1 MRLSA
6 ALRSPDW
13 LSSLKATQLQR
24 IARATGIQSSGTKGL
39 LVERIAAQLGLQSDS
54 DKVVNPT
61 GSIPSNASQGQ
72 DLHRPVGSNNQ
83 SSQGATKNKSLLRPI
98 PDTKPW
104 SILSIDMGIQNL
116 AFAHLHLP
124 RSNGDHAN
132 TQLPVL
138 TAWHR
143 LAVSEIASLNLT
155 GVEDA
160 VQTQS
165 SRAKSTDTPDN
176 SAKRSTKST
185 STSKSKSK
193 EVESFSP
200 DLYAATAYKLIKSL
214 VTAYQPTHIL
224 IERQRFRSGS
234 GSAVQ
239 EWTLRVGVFEG
250 MLYAIL
256 HALRMERGE
265 LITVQGVEPKRVV
278 GYWLEP
284 SATKEAERLNAR
296 EVKKAK
302 IDIVGRWISATQ
314 LSKTNSELTSQP
326 PEVAVESSEDRIL
339 LADPSNSPALG
350 SIVNEYMRKWKKEP
364 KPKKPRASKGTPTP
378 DSLSA
383 DVAVDIGKLDDLA
396 DCLLQGVAWIE
407 WQEMRERI
415 VRDGPKALDNI

>member
-13 LSSLKATQLQR
+13 LSSLKAAQLQR

-61 GSIPSNASQGQ
+61 GSIPSNVSQGQ
-72 DLHRPVGSNNQ
+72 DLHRLGGSNNQ
-83 SSQGATKNKSLLRPI
+83 SQGATKNKSLLRPI
-98 PDTKPW
+98 PDPKPW

-124 RSNGDHAN
+124 RSNGEN

-160 VQTQS
+160 VQAQS
-165 SRAKSTDTPDN
+165 SALKSTDEPDEPDN
-176 SAKRSTKST
+176 PAKRSAKSS

-214 VTAYQPTHIL
+214 LTAYQPTHIL
-224 IERQRFRSGS
+224 IERQRFRSGN

-265 LITVQGVEPKRVV
+265 SITVQGVEPKRVV

-284 SATKEAERLNAR
+284 SAAKEAERLNAR

-314 LSKTNSELTSQP
+314 LSKTNSELTSQQ
-326 PEVAVESSEDRIL
+326 PELAVESFEDKIL

-350 SIVNEYMRKWKKEP
+350 GIVNEYMRKWKKEP
-364 KPKKPRASKGTPTP
+364 KPKKSRASKGTPTH
-378 DSLSA
+378 DSPSA
-383 DVAVDIGKLDDLA
+383 EVAIDIGKLDDLA
-396 DCLLQGVAWIE
+396 DCLLQGVTWIE

-415 VRDGPKALDNI
+415 VRDGPKALDKI